1 MVKEMDVYQFNNHF
15 YKYQYNYL
23 EKFMEPTQI
32 LVL

>member
-1 MVKEMDVYQFNNHF
+1 MHVYQFNNQF

-32 LVL
+32 LFL